1 MILAGL
7 LTDPVLQPWESC
19 VYPVL
24 GTAVEADFE
33 AFLLFAFSRNQ
44 DAEAHILAVLSS
56 MTPQTWAGI
65 AGVLNAL
72 LWLSVK
78 GYVEQNS
85 DAIYDAY
92 IRFNRAWWIT
102 VQVDLT
108 KVWQG
113 ELLSWVER
121 LANTGLV
128 TDELLESKR
137 EIEERFTN
145 VESVFGG
152 VKYWLRQLPST
163 IQPPSSD
170 FEWLNFATVCFW
182 LGYLKVGDAFDFVS
196 KELLQTATVSLDLE
210 ILSEV
215 TFALSYSAS
224 FEVWFSSVRPE
235 LLGRF
240 RSETT
245 TVLVEDDGETM
256 RSHFVIDIAM
266 LVSGF
271 ENVTSVYDLLKA
283 PDEKFPIERSTP
295 ENIVHSEAMQRVRLL
310 RKLIP
315 DRDTYGCR
323 GYGHMWASMEPIHDE
338 SIKEISTDY
347 LLPDK
352 ATHVNKLYSNLG
364 EYKYRPD
371 TWKEYALKQW
381 DLRQSVISVFKM
393 LQKAVEEHFRKKNLV
408 NLNTYVDFE
417 VWEKCLDQLRNE
429 TLIPKPAVD
438 EWGFTSESKVE
449 KKTKRVASEHTVIER
464 LIVPAAL
471 SSLKPFLEHQKKLS
485 RGVQNFL
492 PQALRVFKVNTIRAR
507 ETALS
512 PEEREQIISG
522 SELRSDLGSTSLMNL
537 NDTYFALPTYQTE
550 FRARFGQFFSE
561 SELTKLEKQETETYK
576 NLWCLWHLLVNHANR
591 RIQEP
596 LQDAKAR
603 AERIGPR
610 LLRAIEKAL
619 KKLSKRGINAG
630 LLEITARWEEQTSL
644 WITVDSEPLEIYEDI
659 QTVLDAIQRAVGEV
673 KYGSLEQVILEQ
685 LCEQVCI
692 LPLVGGKLISPA
704 ARRISSHG
712 LFVGNSF
719 EGQDWWNRMFHPLS
733 PDLLRRVNLE
743 VWQDMHLD
751 AARQLVGLILNLYLL
766 VAHLSDF
773 KRFDNEEL
781 AEEIDERAR
790 EIVQPFFKKKME
802 LVGSILQAILD
813 KITELLQF
821 YDSLDV
827 PDPILDEAMK
837 VLAELHANVLPQENQ
852 GEDGNYEIMVEL
864 ATMPEWL
871 AKLEQATIQT
881 ELLYLAW
888 LEHVR
893 DHP

>member
-1 MILAGL
+1 MAKLAALLKLPSPKASVDRFEKEYLLRTSNDGRYVEGLHPLHSMILAGL

-56 MTPQTWAGI
+56 ITPQTWAGI

-113 ELLSWVER
+113 EPLSWVER

-283 PDEKFPIERSTP
+283 PDEKFPIEMSTL
-295 ENIVHSEAMQRVRLL
+295 ENIVHSDTMRRVRLL

-323 GYGHMWASMEPIHDE
+323 GYGHMW
-338 SIKEISTDY
+338 
-347 LLPDK
+347 
-352 ATHVNKLYSNLG
+352 
-364 EYKYRPD
+364 
-371 TWKEYALKQW
+371 
-381 DLRQSVISVFKM
+381 
-393 LQKAVEEHFRKKNLV
+393 
-408 NLNTYVDFE
+408 
-417 VWEKCLDQLRNE
+417 
-429 TLIPKPAVD
+429 
-438 EWGFTSESKVE
+438 
-449 KKTKRVASEHTVIER
+449 
-464 LIVPAAL
+464 
-471 SSLKPFLEHQKKLS
+471 
-485 RGVQNFL
+485 
-492 PQALRVFKVNTIRAR
+492 
-507 ETALS
+507 
-512 PEEREQIISG
+512 
-522 SELRSDLGSTSLMNL
+522 
-537 NDTYFALPTYQTE
+537 
-550 FRARFGQFFSE
+550 
-561 SELTKLEKQETETYK
+561 
-576 NLWCLWHLLVNHANR
+576 
-591 RIQEP
+591 
-596 LQDAKAR
+596 
-603 AERIGPR
+603 
-610 LLRAIEKAL
+610 
-619 KKLSKRGINAG
+619 
-630 LLEITARWEEQTSL
+630 
-644 WITVDSEPLEIYEDI
+644 
-659 QTVLDAIQRAVGEV
+659 
-673 KYGSLEQVILEQ
+673 
-685 LCEQVCI
+685 
-692 LPLVGGKLISPA
+692 
-704 ARRISSHG
+704 
-712 LFVGNSF
+712 
-719 EGQDWWNRMFHPLS
+719 
-733 PDLLRRVNLE
+733 
-743 VWQDMHLD
+743 
-751 AARQLVGLILNLYLL
+751 GLITSGARGSAKKEEDE
-766 VAHLSDF
+766 VVRRDF
-773 KRFDNEEL
+773 SADAGPNTPEG
-781 AEEIDERAR
+781 I
-790 EIVQPFFKKKME
+790 
-802 LVGSILQAILD
+802 
-813 KITELLQF
+813 ELL
-821 YDSLDV
+821 
-827 PDPILDEAMK
+827 
-837 VLAELHANVLPQENQ
+837 
-852 GEDGNYEIMVEL
+852 
-864 ATMPEWL
+864 
-871 AKLEQATIQT
+871 
-881 ELLYLAW
+881 
-888 LEHVR
+888 
-893 DHP
+893 